1 MFFSFKAKRFALIII
16 CIISVLIIAGFA
28 VTAVKAKIEKMNSVK
43 VPVIAYHSFIKDK
56 ALWDDET
63 TSPAE
68 FESDLIWLK
77 DHGYQTIFADD
88 IVSYLNGGA
97 DLPEKPVMITID
109 NSMYNCYYYAFALLK
124 KYNMKATVS
133 VVGSCTEFACEEAN
147 PNIISSYLD
156 WDNIA
161 EMKRSGLVSFANQS
175 YALNKKDDREGILMK
190 NGEDYDD
197 YRHVLLSDI
206 FKTQHLLEDN
216 CDITPTVF
224 TYPYGLSCKAGER
237 LIKNSGFIASFVIG
251 NKVNYIDKD
260 DTDQTY
266 NLSRINRS
274 AFISTEDFMK
284 KYDID

>member
-28 VTAVKAKIEKMNSVK
+28 VPAAKAKIEKMNSVK

-56 ALWDDET
+56 ALWNDET
-63 TSPAE
+63 ISPAE

-197 YRHVLLSDI
+197 YRHVLSDI
-206 FKTQHLLEDN
+206 QHVYAFLTFQSCSVMLLQRDRYPLHDFLYIRMIKEHLAEFREQKTIQILFQILHLYYSYLNIHLPQVLD
-216 CDITPTVF
+216 
-224 TYPYGLSCKAGER
+224 
-237 LIKNSGFIASFVIG
+237 
-251 NKVNYIDKD
+251 
-260 DTDQTY
+260 
-266 NLSRINRS
+266 
-274 AFISTEDFMK
+274 
-284 KYDID
+284 